1 MLRHRGVRSADEFH
15 YDSGGGELLCHC
27 RMRASRRIS
36 HTAANPG
43 RKFFGCP
50 RYVSK
55 VQPGCGFFVWLDDK
69 LAAASEKLELLRIV
83 EFQHNRINELES
95 ENNMLR
101 KILVQLGDIDGT
113 EVATTSELESLT
125 KLVSQ
130 LEMSNGRGFRVPK

>member
-1 MLRHRGVRSADEFH
+1 
-15 YDSGGGELLCHC
+15 
-27 RMRASRRIS
+27 MRASRRIS

-43 RKFFGCP
+43 MKFFGCP

-83 EFQHNRINELES
+83 EFQQNRINELES
-95 ENNMLR
+95 ENNRLR
-101 KILVQLGDIDGT
+101 KLLVQLGDIGGT

-125 KLVSQ
+125 KRVSQ
-130 LEMSNGRGFRVPK
+130 LEMSNGRGFRVDVSLLSSGGT